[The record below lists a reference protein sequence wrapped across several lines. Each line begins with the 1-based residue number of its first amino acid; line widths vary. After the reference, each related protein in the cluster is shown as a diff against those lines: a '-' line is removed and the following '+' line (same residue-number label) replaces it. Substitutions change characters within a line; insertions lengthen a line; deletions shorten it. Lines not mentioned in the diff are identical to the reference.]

1 LDTKND
7 EAQDHTEEAQRG
19 CASHDAKVGQGRT
32 THRQEEAG
40 QQASLQRKGLM
51 PMGVY
56 ADMELDRIVFDG
68 LPPVEE
74 KKSDEDKPREE
85 KSDDQQRVR
94 SPGPEVP
101 GSM

>member
-1 LDTKND
+1 
-7 EAQDHTEEAQRG
+7 
-19 CASHDAKVGQGRT
+19 
-32 THRQEEAG
+32 
-40 QQASLQRKGLM
+40 M